1 MATLRYTQV
10 KSTPGGT
17 IRYIANKHK
26 IVSAESAYSVLN
38 YMGDPE
44 STERVY
50 SFARHCSSNPDLAE
64 KMISLNRLRYFNSK
78 EGRVQGLK
86 EGKEE
91 LLGLHMFMSY
101 SEDDRPSEYV
111 MNKIARRIAMHEK
124 LRDFP
129 VFCANHHDRKHL
141 HTHFFISAYS
151 AEGKPRKLCMSKKDF
166 NEIRR
171 YANKLCVEH
180 GLSII
185 DLSALRY
192 KNPEYSA
199 WVDSVIAEGKVT
211 VHPEKEEHKRRP
223 KQKILTRNLYY
234 KWQQEDAERAE
245 TEGKLL
251 TESQRNWKTFEEK
264 YFYTVDGD
272 KNRRWYV
279 SGDPRQRFYTVSRV
293 SPNGYIRSDVE
304 LAVRFVL
311 FIAEN
316 EGKFVKKHDPHLW
329 LEYHAK
335 VDKRLQGM
343 YDYIATASIMNID
356 KAEQICDRLEDVG
369 KQMNAL
375 RREHTRHERSI
386 EKQEQIIDAYQTYI
400 RVRPSVEGLEEPE
413 AADLSEYKK
422 AYAILAQNQILT
434 AESYKELC
442 KRRDFEKQ
450 KMIDYEKRMPELKKQ
465 YHDLKK
471 LEALAVYPAK
481 YLREIYCYS
490 QMAQEHAVEG
500 DGSVDGIIRSARSR
514 TVEKDA
520 SPRKEKNIEER

>member
-1 MATLRYTQV
+1 MAILRYTQI
-10 KSTPGGT
+10 KTSPGCT
-17 IRYIANKHK
+17 IHYIANKQK
-26 IVSAESAYSVLN
+26 IVSAESVYCVLN
-38 YMGDPE
+38 YMGEPD

-50 SFARHCSSNPDLAE
+50 AFGRHCSSNPDLAE
-64 KMISLNRLRYFNSK
+64 KQIALYRVRYFESK
-78 EGRVQGLK
+78 KGGVQGLK
-86 EGKEE
+86 EGDEE
-91 LLGLHMFMSY
+91 LLGLHFFMSY
-101 SEDDRPSEYV
+101 TEADSPTEYI
-111 MNKIARRIAMHEK
+111 MNKIAMKIAMHPK
-124 LRDFP
+124 LKDFA
-129 VFCANHHDRKHL
+129 VFSANHFDRKHL

-151 AEGKPRKLCMSKKDF
+151 AEGKPRKLCMTKKDF

-171 YANKLCVEH
+171 YANKLCVEY

-211 VHPEKEEHKRRP
+211 VHPETKEHKKWP
-223 KQKILTRNLYY
+223 KQKIPTRNLYY
-234 KWQQEDAERAE
+234 KWKQESAERAVE
-245 TEGKLL
+245 EGKLL

-293 SPNGYIRSDVE
+293 SANGYIRSDLE
-304 LAVRFVL
+304 LTVQFVL
-311 FIAEN
+311 FVAQT
-316 EGKFVKKHDPHLW
+316 EGKFIHKKDPYLW

-335 VDKRLQGM
+335 VDKSLQGM
-343 YDYIATASIMNID
+343 FDYMATANKLNID
-356 KAEQICDRLEDVG
+356 KAEQIYDRIEDVG

-386 EKQEQIIDAYQTYI
+386 EKQGQIIDAYQTYI
-400 RVRPSVEGLEEPE
+400 RVRPLVEGIEEPE
-413 AADLSEYKK
+413 PADLSEYKK
-422 AYAILAQNQILT
+422 AYAILVQNQILT
-434 AESYKELC
+434 AEAYEELC
-442 KRRDFEKQ
+442 KRCDFEKQ

-471 LEALAVYPAK
+471 LEALAVYPVN

-490 QMAQEHAVEG
+490 QRAQEPAME
-500 DGSVDGIIRSARSR
+500 DDSSIDEIIRSAHSRSI
-514 TVEKDA
+514 EKDA
-520 SPRKEKNIEER
+520 GLRKEKNIEER